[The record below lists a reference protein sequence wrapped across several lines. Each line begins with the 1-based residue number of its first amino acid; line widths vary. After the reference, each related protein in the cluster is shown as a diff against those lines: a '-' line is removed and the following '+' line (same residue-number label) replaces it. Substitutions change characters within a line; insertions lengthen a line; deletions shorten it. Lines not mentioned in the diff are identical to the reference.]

1 MEGQMGAYVVALI
14 LMLGAIYPI
23 VAYFKDDHKI
33 VTVDNRVT
41 SIVVVMTL
49 VHESAMTYALNNPT
63 VSGSIAMS
71 QLPLPSWFTGS
82 GAVVDITTDGIVR
95 TWVPVGAL
103 AINESRQ
110 IVAALVDR
118 NFGYG
123 NIGVVNATGFFHN
136 LRGNVLATTEIGGV
150 PIGATVIF
158 SKVRS

>member
-1 MEGQMGAYVVALI
+1 MGAYVVALV
-14 LMLGAIYPI
+14 LLLGAIYPM
-23 VAYFKDDHKI
+23 VAYFSNDDKI
-33 VTVDNRVT
+33 VTVDNRVS
-41 SIVVVMTL
+41 SIVAVMTL
-49 VHESAMTYALNNPT
+49 VHEAAMTYAVNNPAI
-63 VSGSIAMS
+63 SGSVAMS
-71 QLPLPSWFTGS
+71 ALPLPSWFSGS

-150 PIGATVIF
+150 PIGATLIF